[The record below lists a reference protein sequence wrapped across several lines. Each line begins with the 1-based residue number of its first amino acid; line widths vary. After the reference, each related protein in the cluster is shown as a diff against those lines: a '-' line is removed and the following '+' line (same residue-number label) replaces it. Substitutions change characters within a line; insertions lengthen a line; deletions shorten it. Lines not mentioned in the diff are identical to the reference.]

1 MGLLFLLSGYF
12 SKPSYD
18 RKGPLRFLGDR
29 LLRLVLP
36 LLAYD
41 LLLQPLAFEIARHSP
56 AAPAGLQAAS
66 NGFSFYYSS
75 QFLRL
80 GHGASWFLAVL
91 FVFDLVYAAVRV
103 CVHGCTTAAAAITA
117 RRHHG
122 AAHSSSSGS
131 SGADCSAV
139 VVTTVANKPPATS
152 APELPVVAP
161 LQQQQQQRRLLLF
174 SARATAV
181 GVLAVWAVMAGLC
194 LVVRLGVLFPLN
206 LPQSMWVL
214 HGIQFQPAY
223 LPQYVTAFVL
233 GLAAYSAPDGLARLP
248 RGSGSVAAVAAAV
261 LAVCG
266 AVIMSMFK
274 GSNFGKELQAD
285 PSDTYVAVFTVWEQ
299 LYATTMWVAMLV
311 SFRVGLNKQGG
322 KAGAAVTGAAYAVYV
337 VHVPVLTAYGVAFAS
352 VAWHAAA
359 KCALVTP
366 LVVLS
371 SWLIGMLL
379 KQLPGVKHVL

>member
-29 LLRLVLP
+29 VLRLVLP

-56 AAPAGLQAAS
+56 AAPAGLRAAS
-66 NGFSFYYSS
+66 NGFSYYYSS

-91 FVFDLVYAAVRV
+91 FVFDVVYAAVRV
-103 CVHGCTTAAAAITA
+103 CVHGCRTSAAAIAA
-117 RRHHG
+117 RRRHC
-122 AAHSSSSGS
+122 SS
-131 SGADCSAV
+131 SGADCTA
-139 VVTTVANKPPATS
+139 VVTTAAKPAATT
-152 APELPVVAP
+152 ARLQELPVVAP
-161 LQQQQQQRRLLLF
+161 LRQQQQQVGPLPF
-174 SARATAV
+174 SAGGTAV
-181 GVLAVWAVMAGLC
+181 GVLAVWVVMAGLC
-194 LVVRLGVLFPLN
+194 LVVRLGVLYPLH

-223 LPQYVTAFVL
+223 LPQYVVAFVL

-248 RGSGSVAAVAAAV
+248 SGSGAVAATVAAV
-261 LAVCG
+261 LAVWG
-266 AVIMSMFK
+266 AVIMSMYR
-274 GSNFGKELQAD
+274 GSNFGRELQAD
-285 PSDTYVAVFTVWEQ
+285 PDVVYVAVFTVWEQ
-299 LYATTMWVAMLV
+299 LYAVTMWVAMLV

-322 KAGAAVTGAAYAVYV
+322 KVGAAVTSAAYAVYV
-337 VHVPVLTAYGVAFAS
+337 VHIPVVTAFGVAFAG

-366 LVVLS
+366 LAVLA